1 VEKWTGWVGFASLVA
16 RNESFPLRKLGT
28 RAFLSFLHFSFLLT
42 SVFSCLR
49 YLFYVSYTFVPVFNC
64 LRICFPSVLI
74 KIPF

>member
-16 RNESFPLRKLGT
+16 RNESFPLRKLET
-28 RAFLSFLHFSFLLT
+28 RAFLSLSYTFLLT

-74 KIPF
+74 KILF